1 MSTPAI
7 QGWRP
12 LKALLGG
19 MAEVPDTLEVS
30 DLTLDSRH
38 VSAGS
43 AFLALHGHTRH
54 GVEFAAEAARRG
66 ARVVLWEPA
75 AGIKAPELPAGVLA
89 IAVPPLSEQVG
100 YIADRFFDAP
110 SAKLAVTGI
119 TGTNGKTTC
128 AWLLAEALL
137 RCGRPC
143 AYLGTL
149 GVGLPG
155 ALSAGTHTTPDAIS
169 LHRQLAAMRSAGAE
183 AIAMEVSSHAL
194 DQDRC
199 AGVRFQSAAFTNLSR
214 DHLDYHG
221 DMARYGAAKARLF
234 EWPTL
239 LVRVINCD
247 DDFGTELASATRA
260 SGSLVTTSRLRAAP
274 ARGDSQFVH
283 ATQMRLLPTGIE
295 LSVASSWGQVQIR
308 SRLLGEFNADN
319 LLTVLAVLLA
329 SGISRELACE
339 ALADCTAPPGR
350 MQLSGG
356 GQLPVVVIDYAHTPD
371 ALAQALRAVRAHFP
385 GRVVCVFGCGGER
398 DKGKRPLMGAIAEE
412 LADEVILTDDNP
424 RNEDPAEIIDAI
436 RAGMR
441 APDRATVIADRAAA
455 IGAALA
461 RTDSGEVVL
470 VAGKG
475 HEDYQQIGA
484 ERRAFSDLNIVR
496 SALASRSAA

>member
-1 MSTPAI
+1 MNAVI
-7 QGWRP
+7 ANGWRP

-19 MAEVPDTLEVS
+19 MAEVPENLEVS
-30 DLTLDSRH
+30 DLALDSRQ
-38 VSAGS
+38 VSAGA
-43 AFLALHGHTRH
+43 AFLALRGRTHH
-54 GVEFAAEAARRG
+54 GVEFAAEAASRG

-75 AGIKAPELPAGVLA
+75 PGVKAPELPAEILA
-89 IAVPPLSEQVG
+89 VAVPGLSEQVG

-149 GVGLPG
+149 GAGMPG
-155 ALSAGTHTTPDAIS
+155 ALSAGTHTTPDPIS
-169 LHRQLAAMRSAGAE
+169 LHRQLAALYSAGAA

-194 DQDRC
+194 DQGRC
-199 AGVRFQSAAFTNLSR
+199 AGVRFQNAAFTNLSR

-221 DMARYGAAKARLF
+221 DMASYGAAKARLF

-239 LVRVINCD
+239 IVRVINCD
-247 DDFGTELASATRA
+247 DAFGAELAAATRA
-260 SGSLVTTSRLRAAP
+260 TGSLVRTSRRTPAPSRA
-274 ARGDSQFVH
+274 GTQFVY
-283 ATQMRLLPTGIE
+283 AAETRLLPTGIE
-295 LSVASSWGQVQIR
+295 LSVLSSWGAATLR
-308 SRLLGEFNADN
+308 SPLLGEFNADN

-329 SGISRELACE
+329 SGVPRELACE
-339 ALADCTAPPGR
+339 ALGACTAPPGR

-356 GQLPVVVIDYAHTPD
+356 GQLPVVIVDYAHTPD

-385 GRVVCVFGCGGER
+385 GRILCVFGCGGER
-398 DKGKRPLMGAIAEE
+398 DKGKRPLMGAIAEQ

-424 RNEDPAEIIDAI
+424 RGEDPAQIVAAI

-441 APDRATVIADRAAA
+441 SPERVTVIADRAAA
-455 IGAALA
+455 IAAALA
-461 RTDSGEVVL
+461 RMHGGEVVL

-475 HEDYQQIGA
+475 HEDYQLIGA
-484 ERRAFSDLNIVR
+484 ERRTFSDQNVVR
-496 SALASRSAA
+496 NALASRSAA

>member
-1 MSTPAI
+1 
-7 QGWRP
+7 
-12 LKALLGG
+12 
-19 MAEVPDTLEVS
+19 
-30 DLTLDSRH
+30 
-38 VSAGS
+38 
-43 AFLALHGHTRH
+43 
-54 GVEFAAEAARRG
+54 
-66 ARVVLWEPA
+66 
-75 AGIKAPELPAGVLA
+75 
-89 IAVPPLSEQVG
+89 
-100 YIADRFFDAP
+100 
-110 SAKLAVTGI
+110 
-119 TGTNGKTTC
+119 
-128 AWLLAEALL
+128 
-137 RCGRPC
+137 
-143 AYLGTL
+143 
-149 GVGLPG
+149 
-155 ALSAGTHTTPDAIS
+155 
-169 LHRQLAAMRSAGAE
+169 
-183 AIAMEVSSHAL
+183 
-194 DQDRC
+194 
-199 AGVRFQSAAFTNLSR
+199 
-214 DHLDYHG
+214 
-221 DMARYGAAKARLF
+221 
-234 EWPTL
+234 
-239 LVRVINCD
+239 
-247 DDFGTELASATRA
+247 
-260 SGSLVTTSRLRAAP
+260 
-274 ARGDSQFVH
+274 
-283 ATQMRLLPTGIE
+283 MRLLPTGIE

-385 GRVVCVFGCGGER
+385 GRVLCVFGCGGER

-424 RNEDPAEIIDAI
+424 RNEDPAEIIAAI